1 VDSFILADMSD
12 KGALSLL
19 PTLPGPTIGRT
30 LVEIEGIFC
39 FHLTAK
45 QAIILQEM
53 HAVRLAVNHEED
65 QSFNIFNCGAQ

>member
-1 VDSFILADMSD
+1 M
-12 KGALSLL
+12 
-19 PTLPGPTIGRT
+19 
-30 LVEIEGIFC
+30 EIEDIFC
-39 FHLTAK
+39 FHLAAK